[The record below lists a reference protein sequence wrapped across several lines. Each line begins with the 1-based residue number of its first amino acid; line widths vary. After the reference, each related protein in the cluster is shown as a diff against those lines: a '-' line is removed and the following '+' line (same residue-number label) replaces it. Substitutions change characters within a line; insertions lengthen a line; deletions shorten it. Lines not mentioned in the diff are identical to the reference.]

1 VADAW
6 GDSTWGD
13 GGWGGLTPGVASGW
27 GSGPWSS
34 RAWGGIDTD
43 RALTGSSASGSAGVV
58 TAAFP
63 DVTAAL
69 TGILISGYAGN
80 IVREVSQALSGAAGS
95 GAVGS
100 TGVIYEITPNGRTA
114 SGFTGVISFGGTTT
128 ALTGA
133 SAAQGLTGTPTPNI
147 TAFYTGTISGATG
160 WGSGAWSDA
169 SWGGAGVLT
178 VNSASANAGTVVSQ
192 VAPSL
197 TGSSGFAVPGSVT
210 FEMAFPLSGQVISG
224 FTGTWTPGKAAFL
237 TGASD
242 ALGRTGT
249 VVVVKSVSINGNP
262 ATGAAGSLGYAYWQ
276 LIPDSQNPNWTDI
289 ITV

>member
-1 VADAW
+1 MANAW
-6 GDSTWGD
+6 GDDTWSS
-13 GGWGGLTPGVASGW
+13 GGWGGLTPGVSSGW
-27 GSGPWSS
+27 GAGPWSS
-34 RAWGGIDTD
+34 RAWGGVDTD
-43 RALTGSSASGSAGVV
+43 RALTGSSASGSVGVI
-58 TAAFP
+58 TATFP

-69 TGILISGYAGN
+69 TGVLVSGYAGN
-80 IVREVSQALSGAAGS
+80 IVRQISQALSGAAGS

-100 TGVIYEITPNGRTA
+100 SGVLYGITPNGITA
-114 SGFTGVISFGGTTT
+114 SGLTGSIAFSRTT

-133 SAAQGLTGTPTPNI
+133 SAAQGTVGTFVPNI

-160 WGSGAWSDA
+160 WSSGAWSDA

-178 VNSASANAGTVVSQ
+178 VTSASANAGTVVSQ

-210 FEMAFPLSGQVISG
+210 FEMSFPLSGRTASG
-224 FTGTWTPGKAAFL
+224 AAGTWVPGKSAFL
-237 TGASD
+237 TGA
-242 ALGRTGT
+242 ATAYGTTGT
-249 VVVVKSVSINGNP
+249 VLVVKEIPVNGNP
-262 ATGAAGSLGYAYWQ
+262 ATGAAGNLGYAYWQ

>member
-1 VADAW
+1 VANAW
-6 GDSTWGD
+6 GDDTWSS
-13 GGWGGLTPGVASGW
+13 GGWGGLTPGVSSGW
-27 GSGPWSS
+27 GAGPWSS
-34 RAWGGIDTD
+34 RAWGGVDTD
-43 RALTGSSASGSAGVV
+43 RALTGSSASGNAGVV
-58 TAAFP
+58 TATFP

-69 TGILISGYAGN
+69 TGVLVSGYAGN
-80 IVREVSQALSGAAGS
+80 IVREISQALSGATSS

-100 TGVIYEITPNGRTA
+100 VGFTQGITLSSGTA
-114 SGFTGVISFGGTTT
+114 SGLTGSIAFSRTT

-133 SAAQGLTGTPTPNI
+133 SAAQGLTGTFVPNI
-147 TAFYTGTISGATG
+147 TAFCTGTT
-160 WGSGAWSDA
+160 
-169 SWGGAGVLT
+169 
-178 VNSASANAGTVVSQ
+178 SASVNAGSMTSVI
-192 VAPSL
+192 APSL

-210 FEMAFPLSGQVISG
+210 FEMAFPLSGRTASG
-224 FTGTWTPGKAAFL
+224 AAGTWTPGKAAFL

-242 ALGRTGT
+242 ALGRTGI

>member
-43 RALTGSSASGSAGVV
+43 RTLTGSSASGSAGTV

-80 IVREVSQALSGAAGS
+80 IVREISQALSGATGS

-100 TGVIYEITPNGRTA
+100 A
-114 SGFTGVISFGGTTT
+114 GFTQGITLSSGVALGFAGTLPSDKT
-128 ALTGA
+128 AVLTGA
-133 SAAQGLTGTPTPNI
+133 SAAQGLTGTFVPDI

-160 WGSGAWSDA
+160 WSSGAWGDA
-169 SWGGAGVLT
+169 AWGGAGDFT
-178 VNSASANAGTVVSQ
+178 ATSASVNAGSMTSAIATSIV
-192 VAPSL
+192 
-197 TGSSGFAVPGSVT
+197 GSSGFAVPGSVT

-249 VVVVKSVSINGNP
+249 VVVVKSVSINGIP
-262 ATGAAGSLGYAYWQ
+262 VTGASGSMGYAYWQ
-276 LIPDSQNPNWTDI
+276 LIQDSQDPNWTAI